1 MKAQFGITET
11 VLIIGVLVAS
21 GITIYQL
28 MSFYKVQTTLSK
40 EEVVIV
46 FAKDLEAIIDKATAT
61 TGDVAFVYSPPL
73 VRYYVKIENNTV
85 FIHDKSLNKNA
96 SFSKATLE
104 IVSNY
109 FEDSKKITIVK
120 KENKIF
126 VMGRCLEEGESC
138 HFSLACCS
146 GFCWGKKDNYNC
158 KSDCAPNGEYAPDP
172 SACCSKYLNSSLQCD
187 NPPVCEQ
194 KSICPGS
201 NDQGIWVDSRG
212 NKCCPFDRPVC
223 SFNHCCPE
231 DRPKWCDNPKSGG
244 ARCMNS
250 TEYESECA
258 SVPDSPCT
266 SIWPAHQ
273 GFKVWINE
281 ENFACDLFEVAHPGL
296 DWIVEEAE
304 ECCEKGCVGNCH
316 SLCNNASSQ
325 SGGNVKKCK
334 GLYIIYGLGP
344 AGKFMKDYFWPEI
357 CCYGDQ
363 YCLYGC
369 DVSDLGKCSCKGHS
383 YSTNAKNLPCVD
395 WPSKYPLGWASDTDM
410 SKNSC
415 KFSDLIAHANILEDK
430 GIHTGSC
437 VDYSVSLTTLLR
449 KAGYTKDEVFT
460 TCGPG
465 HAYNLVK
472 FPGDLKYHIV
482 DTTGN
487 KPNPITLGG
496 KPSGNYS
503 YCSYGSGC
511 QPACMNDAYNGNCPA
526 KSEVYGC

>member
-11 VLIIGVLVAS
+11 ILIIGVLIAS

-85 FIHDKSLNKNA
+85 FIHDKSSNKNA

-138 HFSLACCS
+138 YFSLACCS

-158 KSDCAPNGEYAPDP
+158 KSDCAPNGEYAPDS

-201 NDQGIWVDSRG
+201 NDPEIWVDSRG

-244 ARCMNS
+244 ARCMS
-250 TEYESECA
+250 EDEYKNEC
-258 SVPDSPCT
+258 
-266 SIWPAHQ
+266 
-273 GFKVWINE
+273 KE
-281 ENFACDLFEVAHPGL
+281 
-296 DWIVEEAE
+296 
-304 ECCEKGCVGNCH
+304 
-316 SLCNNASSQ
+316 
-325 SGGNVKKCK
+325 VKKFKIVTVAVNYDDMTKYMDRAKDRMQRFLSVSVFRECPNSIEINYLNLNCFCSSFSPDICPSETTKCIHDNGVNEFDLIVAFNDDPICNGYAVPPYPFVICFGGLPEDLDKYCPSHELGHQFKFCDEYNKTRWDLQNQMFSLFTFPYFRESPPYSGCGNPYPLDTGVGPPHDCSKDCSIDNTPCK
-334 GLYIIYGLGP
+334 SGTCGDKMSSTGP
-344 AGKFMKDYFWPEI
+344 PYETCIMGGGANIKDPLTCSGMAGYPNKFDQNAYNFMK
-357 CCYGDQ
+357 
-363 YCLYGC
+363 
-369 DVSDLGKCSCKGHS
+369 
-383 YSTNAKNLPCVD
+383 AKL
-395 WPSKYPLGWASDTDM
+395 K
-410 SKNSC
+410 
-415 KFSDLIAHANILEDK
+415 E
-430 GIHTGSC
+430 
-437 VDYSVSLTTLLR
+437 
-449 KAGYTKDEVFT
+449 AGYCE
-460 TCGPG
+460 
-465 HAYNLVK
+465 
-472 FPGDLKYHIV
+472 
-482 DTTGN
+482 
-487 KPNPITLGG
+487 
-496 KPSGNYS
+496 
-503 YCSYGSGC
+503 
-511 QPACMNDAYNGNCPA
+511 
-526 KSEVYGC
+526 

>member
-11 VLIIGVLVAS
+11 ILIIGVLVAS

-28 MSFYKVQTTLSK
+28 MSFYKVQTSLSK

-138 HFSLACCS
+138 YFSLACCS

-158 KSDCAPNGEYAPDP
+158 KSDCAPNGEYAPDS

-194 KSICPGS
+194 ESICPGS

-231 DRPKWCDNPKSGG
+231 DKPKWCDNPKNGG
-244 ARCMNS
+244 ARCMSEDEYTTECKNKIPFVILMIQINS
-250 TEYESECA
+250 PVPNFDSIAQACKDKWSSISPLKNCPDVVSVIPENKICVVSNECNAFFELLNCAKDWGYEGKYTRIVGVKHGSYVC
-258 SVPDSPCT
+258 SPREMGYTLKNYEVIVTIDNDIGRVCSHEFGHT
-266 SIWPAHQ
+266 F
-273 GFKVWINE
+273 GL
-281 ENFACDLFEVAHPGL
+281 CDEGY
-296 DWIVEEAE
+296 
-304 ECCEKGCVGNCH
+304 GN
-316 SLCNNASSQ
+316 SLCNGCSSGICNLGGTDC
-325 SGGNVKKCK
+325 SG
-334 GLYIIYGLGP
+334 
-344 AGKFMKDYFWPEI
+344 AGHCCPNQPEQNSI
-357 CCYGDQ
+357 MCS
-363 YCLYGC
+363 
-369 DVSDLGKCSCKGHS
+369 SDLCNRG
-383 YSTNAKNLPCVD
+383 
-395 WPSKYPLGWASDTDM
+395 
-410 SKNSC
+410 
-415 KFSDLIAHANILEDK
+415 
-430 GIHTGSC
+430 
-437 VDYSVSLTTLLR
+437 
-449 KAGYTKDEVFT
+449 
-460 TCGPG
+460 
-465 HAYNLVK
+465 
-472 FPGDLKYHIV
+472 
-482 DTTGN
+482 
-487 KPNPITLGG
+487 
-496 KPSGNYS
+496 
-503 YCSYGSGC
+503 CSYGDEFAPSSYAHLEKELNKYCGW
-511 QPACMNDAYNGNCPA
+511 
-526 KSEVYGC
+526 